1 MRNISMTK
9 LSVSAQIAKLRKER
23 LALEKQEQALI
34 NKTYKEAIAQIKVI
48 MKTSGLGLEDLVH
61 YLEGTPAQSEHTI
74 KSSVS
79 STLGGTLHTRGSKV
93 VAKGPRADKTDKVS
107 KTGNPAK
114 AGNAIKSAGGKK
126 PSSRAGIKVPIKY
139 QHPTQSH
146 LNWTGRGKTPAWVSE
161 LKAAGELDK
170 AWVPKA

>member
-1 MRNISMTK
+1 MTK

-48 MKTSGLGLEDLVH
+48 MKGSGLGLEDLVH
-61 YLEGTPAQSEHTI
+61 YLEGTPAQSEHSI

-79 STLGGTLHTRGSKV
+79 STWGGTLHARGSKV
-93 VAKGPRADKTDKVS
+93 AAKGPRSDKTDKVS
-107 KTGNPAK
+107 KSAK

-146 LNWTGRGKTPAWVSE
+146 LSWTGRGKTPAWVSE

-170 AWVPKA
+170 ALVQKA

>member
-1 MRNISMTK
+1 MTHF
-9 LSVSAQIAKLRKER
+9 SVSAQIAKLRKER

-48 MKTSGLGLEDLVH
+48 MKGSGLGLEDLVH
-61 YLEGTPAQSEHTI
+61 YLEGTPAKSEHTV
-74 KSSVS
+74 KSSLHS
-79 STLGGTLHTRGSKV
+79 SLGGMLHARGPRV
-93 VAKGPRADKTDKVS
+93 AAKGTRADKTS
-107 KTGNPAK
+107 KSGKSAK
-114 AGNAIKSAGGKK
+114 AANAIKSGGKK

-161 LKAAGELDK
+161 LKEAGELDK
-170 AWVPKA
+170 ALVQKV

>member
-1 MRNISMTK
+1 MTK

-48 MKTSGLGLEDLVH
+48 MKGSGLGLEDLVH
-61 YLEGTPAQSEHTI
+61 YLEGTPAQSEHSI

-79 STLGGTLHTRGSKV
+79 STWGGTLHARGSKV
-93 VAKGPRADKTDKVS
+93 AAKGPRSDKTDKAS
-107 KTGNPAK
+107 KAAK

-146 LNWTGRGKTPAWVSE
+146 LSWTGRGKTPAWVSE

-170 AWVPKA
+170 ALVQKA

>member
-48 MKTSGLGLEDLVH
+48 MKGSGLGLEDLVH
-61 YLEGTPAQSEHTI
+61 YLEGTPAQSEHSI

-79 STLGGTLHTRGSKV
+79 STWGGTLHARGSKV
-93 VAKGPRADKTDKVS
+93 AAKGPRSDKTDKAS
-107 KTGNPAK
+107 KAAK

-146 LNWTGRGKTPAWVSE
+146 LSWTGRGKTPAWVSE

-170 AWVPKA
+170 ALVQKA